1 MTTITV
7 TVTDDHLSK
16 LKEIAERFG
25 ITVEELVQLTV
36 EDLLAQ
42 SEVAFGRAKDYVLE
56 KNRDLYQRLA

>member
-7 TVTDDHLSK
+7 SVTDDRLSK

-25 ITVEELVQLTV
+25 ITVEELVQLSV

-42 SEVAFGRAKDYVLE
+42 PEAAFGRAKDYVLY
-56 KNRDLYQRLA
+56 KNRELYRRLA

>member
-7 TVTDDHLSK
+7 TMTDDRLSK

-25 ITVEELVQLTV
+25 ITVEELVQLSV

-42 SEVAFGRAKDYVLE
+42 PEAAFGRAKDHVLN
-56 KNRDLYQRLA
+56 KNRDLYRRLA